1 MAMIIKEY
9 RIPMPLGPEEYRI
22 AQLYMIAKKSKL
34 ESEGEGSGVEIVTN
48 EPYSDGPGGDGQYT
62 DKIYHVE
69 AHLPYWLRSFLP
81 KSLALLR
88 EEAWNAY
95 PYSKNRIYMPGTEK
109 FSLDIESKYL
119 LGDMNKENVF
129 DLSESELS
137 QRVVDVVDFVADD
150 LTGRDYLEEE
160 DPTNYISKKTS
171 RGPLTTDWLNKYSND
186 GDDHTR
192 HFSSEEKS
200 SYAAESD
207 DHGNTV
213 SDDKQQQTK
222 SNDNLMCVYK
232 ICRVRFEQWGLQTR
246 GEQFIQDYIRKTLVR
261 AHRQA
266 WAWQD
271 EWHGLDIEKIREM
284 EHEVQESLAKLMKKD
299 APT

>member
-1 MAMIIKEY
+1 MIIKEY
-9 RIPMPLGPEEYRI
+9 RIPVPLDPEEYRI

-34 ESEGEGSGVEIVTN
+34 ESEGEASGVEILTN
-48 EPYSDGPGGDGQYT
+48 EPYSSGPGGQGQYT

-81 KSLALLR
+81 KSLASIR

-129 DLSESELS
+129 ELSESELS
-137 QRVVDVVDFVADD
+137 NRIVDHIDFVSED
-150 LTGRDYLEEE
+150 LSGRDYLEEE
-160 DPTNYISKKTS
+160 DPTKFVSKKTN
-171 RGPLTTDWLNKYSND
+171 RGPLTKDWLNEYNNNDVNNDDDSKTETCCQGNNNDDQQNIIVSN
-186 GDDHTR
+186 
-192 HFSSEEKS
+192 
-200 SYAAESD
+200 
-207 DHGNTV
+207 NN
-213 SDDKQQQTK
+213 
-222 SNDNLMCVYK
+222 SNKNDMMCVYK

-271 EWHGLDIEKIREM
+271 EWHGLDMDKIREM
-284 EHEVQESLAKLMKKD
+284 EREVQESLAKLMRKEQQS
-299 APT
+299 A